1 MNHQFPNSRIFANR
15 CESSRITTKIFLL
28 ILLMVCMN
36 YSYAQVITP
45 FSIRYQATQKGGI
58 RYISNTSV
66 TCSGSS
72 CGAGRTEVPPAGT
85 STDNSFT
92 AAYVDIDAD
101 GTTFSS
107 SSDSI
112 ALPTC
117 SQISWAGLYWG
128 GEMTNAGAQYA
139 TRNQC
144 RIKVNNGTYVNLTAD
159 QFQDNAVGFDTY
171 HCFKNITSIVQAAGA
186 NARYTIANVAARV
199 GGTNRFGGWT
209 IVVVY
214 KNDLQPMRNLTVFN
228 GLSNV
233 SGANPITDITVNG
246 FLTPLSGPVT
256 FEVGNI
262 TYDGDRSST
271 GDQMMFNGGNGFVN
285 ISDAV
290 NPLNDIFNSTYS
302 YNGVQKVAPFINPGY
317 TNSLGFDADIF
328 IPNNAAKNY
337 IGNSAT
343 SATLRLTTGGE
354 TFLTQVVTMAI
365 DVYEPDLRAVVR
377 GIDLNG
383 GSVLPGDIIEY
394 TVKGMNIGSDPSV
407 NTFITD
413 TLERNVVYVPGSL
426 QITYGPNAGA
436 KSDAAGDDQAEY
448 IAASR
453 VIRVRAGTGAN
464 AVTGGQMNNSTLGV
478 DSTQFRFRVMATTD
492 CVMLYCDP
500 QIDNRA
506 IINGTGNV
514 SGNSWNNQSS
524 PGAFDGFG
532 CPIPGTTTH
541 TIVHGCG
548 APAANSNNTCVGGTI
563 SLSAPGSSL
572 ATYSWTGPNSFT
584 STSATPSMSTAS
596 TVNAGTYTVTITVTG
611 TGCVYSPATA
621 STVTV
626 PSGLSGT
633 VSQIPPDLQTHAF
646 SAASGYYTDGT
657 CELISRVQTS
667 GVNPPAAATNITS
680 KVWIEP
686 SVPWHGTR
694 PYVRRHY
701 EISPATGSATATGR
715 ITLYFTQADFDTYN
729 TAAGNLPKL
738 PTGPSDNTGIG
749 NLRVGSYSGTSSNNS
764 GLPRTFG
771 AGRPNIDPPNAQII
785 WNATDARW
793 EVTFDVTG
801 FGGFIVHTSNDLT
814 LPVSWLSFTAEKQNS
829 NVLLKWQ
836 TSAESNSA
844 QFVVEYSADGN
855 NFTAIGTVAAAGNS
869 NSVRNYSFVHAQPR
883 NGNNFYRIRQVDI
896 DGSSANSDIRRI
908 EFNGKNKGFA
918 IQVNPVINGQLQVQ
932 FYENAKA
939 IIYNA
944 NGQTIWTKQVMAGA
958 QVIDLG
964 AAAQGVYWLKVGD
977 KVEKFVVR

>member
-1 MNHQFPNSRIFANR
+1 MNHQFSFRQTT
-15 CESSRITTKIFLL
+15 TTKLPVTKAFLL

-36 YSYAQVITP
+36 HLYGQVITP

-58 RYISNTSV
+58 RYISNTTV
-66 TCSGSS
+66 TCNNG
-72 CGAGRTEVPPAGT
+72 CAERNQVPPAGNG
-85 STDNSFT
+85 TDNGFT
-92 AAYVDIDAD
+92 AAYADIDSD
-101 GTTFSS
+101 GSTFSS

-128 GEMTNAGAQYA
+128 GEITNAAANYA
-139 TRNQC
+139 TRNQV
-144 RIKVNNGTYVNLTAD
+144 RIKVDNGSYVSLTAD
-159 QFQDNAVGFDTY
+159 QFQDNGIGFDTY
-171 HCFKNITSIVQAAGA
+171 HCFKDITSIVRAAGT
-186 NARYTIANVAARV
+186 NARYTVANVAVRT
-199 GGTNRFGGWT
+199 GGSNRFGGWT

-233 SGANPITDITVNG
+233 SGSNPITDITVSG

-256 FEVGNI
+256 FEVGHV
-262 TYDGDRSST
+262 THDGDRSST
-271 GDQMMFNGGNGFVN
+271 GDQLMFNGGNGFVN

-290 NPLNDIFNSTYS
+290 NPLNDVFNSTYS
-302 YNGVQKVAPFINPGY
+302 YNGVQKTAPFINPGY

-365 DVYEPDLRAVVR
+365 DVYEPDIRAVVR
-377 GIDLNG
+377 GVDLNG

-394 TVKGMNIGSDPSV
+394 TIKGMNIGSDPSV

-426 QITYGPNAGA
+426 VVSYGPNAGP
-436 KSDAAGDDQAEY
+436 KSDAAGDDQGEY
-448 IAASR
+448 IAAQR
-453 VIRVRAGTGAN
+453 VIRMRVGTGSN
-464 AVTGGQMNNSTLGV
+464 AVTGGQMNNSTQGV
-478 DSTQFRFRVMATTD
+478 DSTQIRFRVMATTD
-492 CVMLYCDP
+492 CVVLACDA

-524 PGAFDGFG
+524 PDAFDGFG
-532 CPIPGTTTH
+532 CPIAGTTTH
-541 TIVHGCG
+541 TIITSSCTP
-548 APAANSNNTCVGGTI
+548 PAATSNNICAGGAI
-563 SLSAPGSSL
+563 NLSATNSSS
-572 ATYSWTGPNSFT
+572 ATYSWTGPNGFT
-584 STSATPSMSTAS
+584 STSRTPTINPAS
-596 TVNAGTYTVTITVTG
+596 LASAGTYTATITLTG
-611 TGCVYSPATA
+611 MGCTYSPTTA
-621 STVTV
+621 VTVSV

-633 VSQIPPDLQTHAF
+633 VSQIPPDQQTHTFAD
-646 SAASGYYTDGT
+646 ASGYYTDGT
-657 CELISRVQTS
+657 CELIARVVSS
-667 GVNPPAAATNITS
+667 GGNPPAAATSITS
-680 KVWIEP
+680 KVWIESTTP
-686 SVPWHGTR
+686 RHGPR

-701 EISPATGSATATGR
+701 EITPATGSATATGT
-715 ITLYFTQADFDTYN
+715 ITLYFTQADFDAYN
-729 TAAGNLPKL
+729 AVRGSLPRL
-738 PTGPSDNTGIG
+738 PQNSADNTGIG
-749 NLRVGSYSGTSSNNS
+749 NLRIGSYSGTSSNNS

-771 AGRPNIDPPNAQII
+771 AGRPNIDPPNAQIV

-793 EVTFDVTG
+793 EVTFAVTG

-814 LPVSWLSFTAEKQNS
+814 LPVSWLSFTAEKQNN

-836 TSAESNSA
+836 TSIESNSA

-855 NFTAIGTVAAAGNS
+855 NFTAIGTIAAAGNS
-869 NSVRNYSFVHAQPR
+869 NSVRNYSFVHTQPR
-883 NGNNFYRIRQVDI
+883 NGNNFYRVRQVDI
-896 DGSSANSDIRRI
+896 DGSTANSDIRRI
-908 EFNGKNKGFA
+908 DFNGKNKGFA
-918 IQVNPVINGQLQVQ
+918 IQVNPVVNGQLQVQ

-944 NGQTIWTKQVMAGA
+944 NGQTIWTSHVMSGA
-958 QVIDLG
+958 QVIDLST
-964 AAAQGVYWLKVGD
+964 AAQGVYWLKAGD